1 MSPFPRPCRPRPAPV
16 AARLLAVTLAATL
29 VYAPASHA
37 DRTDADQPVAL
48 EADRV
53 TVDDAKKVHVFD
65 GNVLLTQ
72 GTLTIRAQRLIVSQ
86 DGQGFQKGVA
96 TGAPARFR
104 QKREGRDDYVEGEAE
119 RIEHDNRR
127 ERTEF
132 FGQARIKSGLDEVRG
147 NYISYDARTEQY
159 TANAAPGA
167 APRADGSGRVRAVI
181 QPKQK
186 PADPT
191 GTAAAPDR
199 RN

>member
-1 MSPFPRPCRPRPAPV
+1 MITPPRPAGRHSHP
-16 AARLLAVTLAATL
+16 LLAALLLTAGLAT
-29 VYAPASHA
+29 APASHA
-37 DRTDADQPVAL
+37 DRSDADQPVAL

-53 TVDDAKKVHVFD
+53 TVDDAKKVHVFE
-65 GNVLLTQ
+65 GNVALTQ
-72 GTLTIRAQRLIVSQ
+72 GTLTIRAQRLTVSQ
-86 DGQGFQKGVA
+86 DAQGFQKGIA
-96 TGAPARFR
+96 AGAPARFR

-167 APRADGSGRVRAVI
+167 SGATPRADGSNRVRAVI
-181 QPKQK
+181 QPKQNPTE
-186 PADPT
+186 PAA
-191 GTAAAPDR
+191 GAAPK
-199 RN
+199 N